1 MQFLANGPDV
11 PDPLLRQ
18 HEEGRVVFF
27 AGAGV
32 SEGADLPGFRKLV
45 SQLFEALN
53 VTPNDLQQRAISDK
67 QYDTA
72 IRLLEENHVG
82 RREAVRRQVATILT
96 ADPDATTT
104 THDALLTLGQ
114 NREGKTRLITTNF
127 DRLFERVIEAK
138 GLNVTHHRAPHLPVP
153 KQRWDS
159 LVYLHGLL
167 PPCRSA
173 GLRPGPASPVQRG
186 LRLGIPNGGVGGTLR
201 YGVVSQLC
209 CLFRWV

>member
-11 PDPLLRQ
+11 PDSLLRQ

-82 RREAVRRQVATILT
+82 GREAVRRQVATILT
-96 ADPDATTT
+96 ARIPDATTT

-114 NREGKTRLITTNF
+114 NREGKTRPITTNF
-127 DRLFERVIEAK
+127 DRALRGK
-138 GLNVTHHRAPHLPVP
+138 SPNVRH
-153 KQRWDS
+153 
-159 LVYLHGLL
+159 
-167 PPCRSA
+167 RSA
-173 GLRPGPASPVQRG
+173 
-186 LRLGIPNGGVGGTLR
+186 
-201 YGVVSQLC
+201 
-209 CLFRWV
+209 